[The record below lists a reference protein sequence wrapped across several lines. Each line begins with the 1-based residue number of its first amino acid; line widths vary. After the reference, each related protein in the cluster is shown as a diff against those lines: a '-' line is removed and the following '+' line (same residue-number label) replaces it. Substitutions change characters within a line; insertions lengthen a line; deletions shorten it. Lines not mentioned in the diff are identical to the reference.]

1 MLRSCE
7 EGHKNRGV
15 HGKDHRNDLKVQWN
29 FTQLNLNRNHTLKK
43 HFRKLQSSYRHLER
57 HSVYPEKKRLATFGP
72 QSSLISDSFSDQEG
86 VCILMYHCVALYNI
100 LLISLMP
107 QHKVNRKLF
116 IYRSVVFPHTN
127 HTINCKRAGLFLHDP
142 AVCFSNLVTKHTFT
156 QSISS
161 GLFGSIIKNVCIHL
175 FTLTQCPRVC

>member
-1 MLRSCE
+1 MVRSCE
-7 EGHKNRGV
+7 EGLVLNRHKNRGV
-15 HGKDHRNDLKVQWN
+15 HGEDHRNDLQVQWN

-57 HSVYPEKKRLATFGP
+57 HSVYPGKKKISHFWATIKSYFRLIFRPGRSVHFNVP
-72 QSSLISDSFSDQEG
+72 
-86 VCILMYHCVALYNI
+86 CVALYNI

-107 QHKVNRKLF
+107 QHKPNN
-116 IYRSVVFPHTN
+116 PHTN
-127 HTINCKRAGLFLHDP
+127 HTIKCKRAGLFLHDP
-142 AVCFSNLVTKHTFT
+142 AVCFFNLVTKHTFT

-175 FTLTQCPRVC
+175 FTLTQCLRVC